1 MLFRRGRAGTAGP
14 PGWSGAACN
23 WAFLS
28 ALISLQDRA
37 KSVEANA
44 VVNIASYYKKVEVR
58 HETMYECHKGGLMA
72 GVALKGDVV
81 RVAR

>member
-1 MLFRRGRAGTAGP
+1 M
-14 PGWSGAACN
+14 
-23 WAFLS
+23 
-28 ALISLQDRA
+28 
-37 KSVEANA
+37 EANA